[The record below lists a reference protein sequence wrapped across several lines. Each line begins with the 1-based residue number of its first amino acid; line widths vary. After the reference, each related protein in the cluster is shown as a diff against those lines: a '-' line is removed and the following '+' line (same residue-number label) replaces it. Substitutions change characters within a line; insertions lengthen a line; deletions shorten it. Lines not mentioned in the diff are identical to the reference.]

1 MRERIFSTG
10 RTLTESTPTRMLKV
24 SEVARIAG
32 VSKSTIRQWE
42 RQGLLHPVR
51 SDSKYRLFSAEEVE
65 RVRDI
70 ARMRSV
76 QGLNLAAIK
85 GVLPGRGKEFNQPIG
100 IRLRTLRQNAGF
112 SLREVAKRTGLAFSF
127 ISSVERHSSG
137 ASLTSLKKLAT
148 CYGTTVTELL
158 AGKGK
163 LGKRAIL
170 IRRGKGR
177 IAPIM
182 GPAVIAEQ
190 RNHFVESLD
199 CQIWTLKPG
208 AASSGAYFHP
218 GEEFIYVIRGQFEI
232 EVEGH
237 GRFTARQGDS
247 LHFHSTRL
255 HSWLNPGPEET
266 ELLWI
271 NTPPTF

>member
-1 MRERIFSTG
+1 
-10 RTLTESTPTRMLKV
+10 MLKI

-42 RQGLLHPVR
+42 RQGLLHPLR
-51 SDSKYRLFSAEEVE
+51 SHSKYRFFNATEVE

-70 ARMRSV
+70 VRMRIV

-85 GVLPGRGKEFNQPIG
+85 GVMPGREKVPEQPIG
-100 IRLRTLRQNAGF
+100 TRLRTLRQAAGL
-112 SLREVAKRTGLAFSF
+112 SLREAARRTGLAFSF
-127 ISSVERHSSG
+127 ISGVERHSSG

-163 LGKRAIL
+163 PGKRSIL
-170 IRRGKGR
+170 IRQGKGR
-177 IAPIM
+177 VAPIM
-182 GPAVIAEQ
+182 GPAVISEQ

-199 CQIWTLKPG
+199 CQIWTLRPG
-208 AASSGAYFHP
+208 AASNGAYFHP
-218 GEEFIYVIRGQFEI
+218 GEEFIYVIRGRFEI

-237 GRFTARQGDS
+237 GHFIARQGDS
-247 LHFHSTRL
+247 LHFHSTHL
-255 HSWLNPGPEET
+255 HSWFNPGPDEAV
-266 ELLWI
+266 LLWI